1 MNAVAGKI
9 CFFCVDLF
17 SFNLFFFRFWC
28 VWFFVFLF
36 LHSFLDKIHSVAWTK
51 TFVAMEKKSYLMW
64 PDQDYF
70 GHASCTFQLEKENMP
85 ENTIYYLNQCH
96 ISYKDNKKIYYG
108 AYFIL
113 PQVLQH
119 ETPPQDIQSY
129 VLG

>member
-1 MNAVAGKI
+1 
-9 CFFCVDLF
+9 
-17 SFNLFFFRFWC
+17 
-28 VWFFVFLF
+28 
-36 LHSFLDKIHSVAWTK
+36 
-51 TFVAMEKKSYLMW
+51 MW

-70 GHASCTFQLEKENMP
+70 GHASCTFQLEKENMS

-129 VLG
+129 VFG